1 MKYTIIL
8 VASLITLFSSCD
20 SNASTEP
27 NKNQVIPPALQSDDV
42 SSRYLSSD
50 RKDIV
55 ERLYAD
61 IVERSANLQH
71 LEGRLNNLTGK
82 KIDSMAA
89 YDEYV
94 NNNKTYYTQAGLHAS
109 KISDSLLRNQVKSI
123 IAQSNQRFNAITSK
137 HEGFKRQIEDRETE
151 IMDLHETL
159 KLLTTLPV
167 IQDYQKNNLPSS
179 QQVQRLL
186 GELNGIKAQLDSLTK
201 LKKI

>member
-8 VASLITLFSSCD
+8 LASLITLISSCD
-20 SNASTEP
+20 SNGSKEADE
-27 NKNQVIPPALQSDDV
+27 NGVIPPALQLDET
-42 SSRYLSSD
+42 SSRFLSSD

-61 IVERSANLQH
+61 IVERSADMKH
-71 LEGRLNNLTGK
+71 LEARLDNLPEK
-82 KIDSMAA
+82 KTDSMAA
-89 YDEYV
+89 YDQYV
-94 NNNKTYYTQAGLHAS
+94 HNNKTYYSQAGIHAR
-109 KISDSLLRNQVKSI
+109 KIADSLLRNQVTSI

-137 HEGFKRQIEDRETE
+137 HEGLKKQIEDRERE
-151 IMDLHETL
+151 ITDLHETL

-179 QQVQRLL
+179 QQIQRLL

>member
-8 VASLITLFSSCD
+8 LASVITLFSSCD
-20 SNASTEP
+20 SNVSKEP
-27 NKNQVIPPALQSDDV
+27 DENEVIPPALQSDEV

-61 IVERSANLQH
+61 IVERSANLKH
-71 LEGRLNNLTGK
+71 LEGRLDDLMEK
-82 KIDSMAA
+82 KTDSMAA

-94 NNNKTYYTQAGLHAS
+94 HNNKTYYSQAGLHAR
-109 KISDSLLRNQVKSI
+109 KINDSLLRNQVTSI
-123 IAQSNQRFNAITSK
+123 IAQSNQRFNAITSE
-137 HEGFKRQIEDRETE
+137 HEGLKRQIEDKETE

-179 QQVQRLL
+179 QQIQGLL

-201 LKKI
+201 RKKI